1 MVNNIHGVFFFLP
14 SSLQKLFALQTCD
27 EELGIN
33 EPHCY
38 TDEGQPL
45 ANNELDAI
53 SIPADA

>member
-1 MVNNIHGVFFFLP
+1 MVFFFFLP
-14 SSLQKLFALQTCD
+14 PPLQKLFALQTFD